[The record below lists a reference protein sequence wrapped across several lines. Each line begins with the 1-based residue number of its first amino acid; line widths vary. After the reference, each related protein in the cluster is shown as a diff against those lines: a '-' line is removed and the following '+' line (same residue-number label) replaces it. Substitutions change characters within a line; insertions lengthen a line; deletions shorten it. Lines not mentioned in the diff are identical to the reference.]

1 MLRKALLSLTAAAV
15 GLTFSSAVLA
25 DTLFMK
31 NGDKI
36 AGDITQV
43 EIENDYSLV
52 PVNAEGISKLI
63 FSDSYEEGRNVLIM
77 KNGDKISGIINQVEI
92 QTDYGLIKFSGK
104 GIEMISFSVEP
115 PLILGWKFSTGAPI
129 SSSPLLKQDK
139 LYAGSWDHFLYALE
153 AKTGQLKWKF
163 KTDGYLDAAPLI
175 TGNTVYVCS
184 SEGRIYAIE
193 RDTGKEKWTHALE
206 ERIKCTP
213 VEGQGFLYLTSYDGF
228 IYALESITSAKLR
241 KGEVPSLPENHP

>member
-1 MLRKALLSLTAAAV
+1 MLRKALLSLTAAVA

-43 EIENDYSLV
+43 EIESDYSLV

-63 FSDSYEEGRNVLIM
+63 FSDSYEEERNVLIM

-139 LYAGSWDHFLYALE
+139 LYAGSWDHFLYALNAMDGRLIWKYQGGGGIYYSAPTLSNDSIYITADDGNLFALDAE
-153 AKTGQLKWKF
+153 DGKLKWKRWV
-163 KTDGYLDAAPLI
+163 GSNVYSLSLI
-175 TGNTVYVCS
+175 H
-184 SEGRIYAIE
+184 I
-193 RDTGKEKWTHALE
+193 
-206 ERIKCTP
+206 
-213 VEGQGFLYLTSYDGF
+213 
-228 IYALESITSAKLR
+228 
-241 KGEVPSLPENHP
+241 